1 MVVDLEEDEEDN
13 DDKDNNDEDDNNND
27 DDDNDNNFF
36 LLSEA
41 KQKMLSE
48 AKQTPAEQLALL
60 SRASVVQF
68 YSLLFLHERYIFG
81 GYTAVHWCKKS

>member
-1 MVVDLEEDEEDN
+1 MVVDLKEEDEDN
-13 DDKDNNDEDDNNND
+13 DDKDNNDKDEDNK
-27 DDDNDNNFF
+27 DDNDHNFF

-60 SRASVVQF
+60 SRASGVQF
-68 YSLLFLHERYIFG
+68 
-81 GYTAVHWCKKS
+81 